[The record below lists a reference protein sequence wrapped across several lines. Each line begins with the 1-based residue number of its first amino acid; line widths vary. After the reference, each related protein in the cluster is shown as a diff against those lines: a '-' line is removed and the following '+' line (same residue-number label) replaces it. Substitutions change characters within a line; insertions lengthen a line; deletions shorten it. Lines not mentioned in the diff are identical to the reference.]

1 MSRNIRRVEYSRT
14 MHPAYTLIRSKRR
27 SLSIQIDA
35 SGNLIARAPM
45 RMLLGSIE
53 GFIMTKINWI
63 TKQQIKRIATPQR
76 PILSESEINMAKKIL
91 REYIVPRVAELWEW
105 KWLPQVTSIKITK
118 SEKRWGSCST
128 VNWLCFSYRL
138 AEYLPPFLSSRDTR
152 DLLWDISEKEADSS
166 QVQNDRWDIQYG
178 SSWLPKNF
186 ASLVSIPALIFLSS
200 S

>member
-1 MSRNIRRVEYSRT
+1 

-63 TKQQIKRIATPQR
+63 TKHQIKRIATPQR

-91 REYIVPRVAELWEW
+91 REYIVPRVAELWE
-105 KWLPQVTSIKITK
+105 
-118 SEKRWGSCST
+118 
-128 VNWLCFSYRL
+128 
-138 AEYLPPFLSSRDTR
+138 
-152 DLLWDISEKEADSS
+152 
-166 QVQNDRWDIQYG
+166 
-178 SSWLPKNF
+178 
-186 ASLVSIPALIFLSS
+186 
-200 S
+200 